1 MIEHQ
6 TTNVNHNSRFLYPA
20 HRESEIGAH
29 ELQIDPRNAQ
39 NSSNSHPPREFN
51 EFHVEWDSRPSSGAG
66 STAAKYKL
74 MSPARLPI
82 SRSPC
87 LTIPPGFSPTS
98 LLDSPVLLSNIK
110 VESSPTTG
118 TFNNTKIMRDIVVSD
133 TFSSPKDTYD
143 GNKCYERSSSDLEFK
158 THISLSS
165 GLSSSTILFVALVI
179 SVAFEC
185 VCFWVAYWLTFF
197 PFVKAPA
204 GANHQNGEPLL
215 HHHAQSQSQPSVHS
229 HSSLSENMVSSSN
242 ELMLSVASNPPLHMA
257 SSTVASV
264 ATVIASEELW
274 QRKISDSGIQSL
286 QYDHKGTSSVNAAE
300 RLSEDGYNWRKYGQK
315 QVKGCEFPRSYYKC
329 THPNCQVKKQLER
342 SQDGQIT
349 EIIYKG
355 EHDHPKPQPNR
366 RMAIGTVLT
375 VQDEGSDRYS
385 ALNNSEGQTHHQIE
399 QNGTP
404 EHSSIAAADDNAEA
418 EGAQL
423 NRVINEIDDD
433 DDEYDDPESK
443 RRKKDII
450 NMDIA
455 PLSKATREPRVVVQ
469 TLSEVDILDD
479 GYRWRK
485 YGQKVVKGNP
495 NPRSYYKCTNTG
507 CPVRK
512 HVERASHDPKAVI
525 TTYEGKHNH
534 EVPAAKTSAHNTAS
548 NGMFRIGTEEAD
560 TISLDLGVGI
570 SLSPENRLNDR
581 QQIFD
586 AEAMQQTHPHATD
599 PSSRNMIQA
608 YRDGLTTD
616 NSGRY
621 GAKDGRGGESFCFET
636 QPLNHSSLPFLQNMG
651 GLMMGP

>member
-6 TTNVNHNSRFLYPA
+6 TTNASHESRSLHAA
-20 HRESEIGAH
+20 HHESEIGAH
-29 ELQIDPRNAQ
+29 ELQIDPRNAE

-51 EFHVEWDSRPSSGAG
+51 EFHVEWDSRSSSGAG

-87 LTIPPGFSPTS
+87 LTIPPGLSPTS

-110 VESSPTTG
+110 VEPSPTTG
-118 TFNNTKIMRDIVVSD
+118 TFNNAKIMRDIVVSD
-133 TFSSPKDTYD
+133 TFSSPKDISDGSKYD
-143 GNKCYERSSSDLEFK
+143 ERSSSDFEFK
-158 THISLSS
+158 THITSSS
-165 GLSSSTILFVALVI
+165 GMSTILA
-179 SVAFEC
+179 S
-185 VCFWVAYWLTFF
+185 
-197 PFVKAPA
+197 A
-204 GANHQNGEPLL
+204 GANHQNGVPLL
-215 HHHAQSQSQPSVHS
+215 QHHAQSQSQPLVHL
-229 HSSLSENMVSSSN
+229 HSSIRENTVASSN
-242 ELMLSVASNPPLHMA
+242 ELMLSVTSSNPPVHMA
-257 SSTVASV
+257 SSTVAGV
-264 ATVIASEELW
+264 PTDIASEELW

-342 SQDGQIT
+342 SHDGQIT

-355 EHDHPKPQPNR
+355 EHDHPKPQPTR

-375 VQDEGSDRYS
+375 DQDEGSDRYS
-385 ALNNSEGQTHHQIE
+385 ALNNSEGQTHKIE

-404 EHSSIAAADDNAEA
+404 EHSSIAAPDDNAEA

-433 DDEYDDPESK
+433 DDDDPESK
-443 RRKKDII
+443 RRKKDIV

-455 PLSKATREPRVVVQ
+455 PMSKATREPRVVVQ

-495 NPRSYYKCTNTG
+495 NPRSYYKCTNNG

-534 EVPAAKTSAHNTAS
+534 DVPAAKASVHNTAY
-548 NGMFRIGTEEAD
+548 NGMLGTGMEEAD

-570 SLSPENRLNDR
+570 GLSPENRLHDR

-599 PSSRNMIQA
+599 PGSSNMIQA
-608 YRDGLTTD
+608 YCDGLSTD

-636 QPLNHSSLPFLQNMG
+636 RPLSHSSHPFLQNMG